1 MKLIIAFLR
10 LVRSLNL
17 FFIVLTQALFYYC
30 VLPFAFRNLTNES
43 TLVLHPRLFWLLCLS
58 SVLIAAAGYII
69 NDYFDLNIDQVNKP
83 EKLVVDTIINRRWA
97 ILWHWLL
104 SFTGVIIS
112 FYISW
117 KLNNWIIGLI
127 NAGCVLI
134 LMLYSTTF
142 KKKLLIGNF
151 IISILTAWVTLV
163 LFVAEW
169 DLNNRGDPAIQAA
182 MGRLFKLAVLYSGF
196 AFIISIVR
204 EVVKDIED
212 MEGDARYN
220 CRTLP
225 IVWGVNVAKVFAAVW
240 LVVLL
245 AAIAVLQFYVLQF
258 GWWLSILYS
267 LIFIIAPIIWI
278 INKLYRANT
287 KADFHQ
293 LSGAIKFVMMTGLLS
308 MIFFKL
314 YY

>member
-43 TLVLHPRLFWLLCLS
+43 TLVLHPKLFWLLCLS

-104 SFTGVIIS
+104 SFSGVIIS
-112 FYISW
+112 FFISW

-127 NAGCVLI
+127 NSGCVLL

-169 DLNNRGDPAIQAA
+169 DLNHRADPAVQAA
-182 MGRLFKLAVLYSGF
+182 MGRLFKLVVLYSGF

-204 EVVKDIED
+204 EVVKDVED

-240 LVVLL
+240 LLVLL
-245 AAIAVLQFYVLQF
+245 AAIVVLQFYVLQF
-258 GWWLSILYS
+258 GWWLSVLYS
-267 LIFIIAPIIWI
+267 LIFIITPIFWI
-278 INKLYRANT
+278 INKLYRANS
-287 KADFHQ
+287 KSDFHR
-293 LSGAIKFVMMTGLLS
+293 LSGAIKLVMMTGLLS